1 MANLPRAEPRA
12 AALLP
17 RSLEVLAV
25 TRETADTW
33 TLTLPA
39 EGAHGFAPGQFNMLY
54 AFGVGE
60 VPISFSGDPADP
72 ERLVHTI
79 RAVGPVTRALCA
91 LQVGDSLGVRGPFGT
106 SWPVERAQGR
116 DALFVGGGIGIA
128 PLRPAIYRV
137 LAERAAYG
145 RVVVLVGTRRPED
158 RLFSAELDEW
168 KRAGVIE
175 VHQTVDAAGLDWTDN
190 VGVVTTLLP
199 RLRLDGPRT
208 VAFLCGPEVMMRF
221 TAYDLIGLGADPEEV
236 FVSLERNMKCA
247 VATCG
252 HCQLG
257 GSFVCKDGP
266 VYAYPRVSAQ
276 ILVREL

>member
-1 MANLPRAEPRA
+1 MASLPSAEPLA

-17 RSLEVLAV
+17 RSLEVLASSQ
-25 TRETADTW
+25 ETADTW
-33 TLTLPA
+33 TLTLAA
-39 EGAHGFAPGQFNMLY
+39 EGARGFAPGQFNMLY
-54 AFGVGE
+54 AFGIGE
-60 VPISFSGDPADP
+60 APISFSGDPADP
-72 ERLVHTI
+72 TRLVHTI

-91 LQVGDSLGVRGPFGT
+91 LRVGDSLGVRGPFG
-106 SWPVERAQGR
+106 SAWPVERARGR
-116 DALFVGGGIGIA
+116 DAVFVGGGIGIA

-137 LAERAAYG
+137 LADRAAYG

-158 RLFSAELDEW
+158 RLFGAELAEW
-168 KRAGVIE
+168 RAAGVIE
-175 VHQTVDAAGLDWTDN
+175 VHETVDTAGGDWTGD

-199 RLRLDGPRT
+199 RLGLDGPRS

-221 TAYDLIGLGADPEEV
+221 TAYDLIGAGVDPGEV
-236 FVSLERNMKCA
+236 YVSLERNMKCA

>member
-1 MANLPRAEPRA
+1 MASLPRAEPRA

-17 RSLEVLAV
+17 ASREVLAV
-25 TRETADTW
+25 SQETADTW

-39 EGAHGFAPGQFNMLY
+39 ERPHGFAPGQFNMLY
-54 AFGVGE
+54 AFGLGE

-72 ERLVHTI
+72 ARLVHTI

-91 LQVGDSLGVRGPFGT
+91 LRVGDALGVRGPFGT
-106 SWPVERAQGR
+106 SWPIARARGR

-137 LAERAAYG
+137 LAERAAYQ

-158 RLFSAELDEW
+158 RLFCAELEAW
-168 KRAGVIE
+168 RRGGVIE
-175 VHQTVDAAGLDWTDN
+175 VHQTVDAAGPDWADN

-199 RLRLDGPRT
+199 RLGLDGPQT

-221 TAYDLIGLGADPEEV
+221 TASDLIGRGVDPAEV
-236 FVSLERNMKCA
+236 YVSLERNMKCA

-266 VYAYPRVSAQ
+266 VYAYPRVSEL

>member
-1 MANLPRAEPRA
+1 MASLPRAEPPA

-17 RSLEVLAV
+17 RSSEVLAIS
-25 TRETADTW
+25 RETADTW

-39 EGAHGFAPGQFNMLY
+39 EGPHTFAPGQFNMLY

-72 ERLVHTI
+72 ARLVHTI

-91 LQVGDSLGVRGPFGT
+91 LEVGDSLGVRGPFGT
-106 SWPVERAQGR
+106 SWPVEQAQGR

-137 LAERAAYG
+137 LAERGAYG

-158 RLFSAELDEW
+158 RLFSAELAEW
-168 KRAGVIE
+168 KQDGAIE
-175 VHQTVDAAGLDWTDN
+175 VHQTVDAAGVDWTDN

-199 RLRLDGPRT
+199 RLGLDGPET

-221 TAYDLIGLGADPEEV
+221 TAYDLIGVGVDPAEV
-236 FVSLERNMKCA
+236 YVSLERNMKCA

-266 VYAYPRVSAQ
+266 VYAYPRVSAE